1 MATIAP
7 APVGRGRGRRG
18 GPGPGPGGE
27 RPGRRAGASKA
38 RALRTGAR
46 TLPLVPAMVLLA
58 LFLLGPVVS
67 SLYGSFTNASLTGY
81 AAGGAEFV
89 GFRNYTDLFVD
100 RDFPKSV
107 LLTLA
112 FVFFSAVIGQNVVG
126 LGLALLMR
134 TGTKVVRSVVGTFVI
149 AAWVL
154 PEIVAAFAAYAFFND
169 SGTLNTV
176 LSWFGV
182 TGANWLYELP
192 MLSVVLA
199 NIWRGA
205 AFSMLVYSAAVQEV
219 PPEITESAEVDGA
232 TGWQRLVFITLP
244 VIRRS
249 ISTNLMLTT
258 LQTLSVFTLIYVMTG
273 GGPGTNSTTLPIL
286 AYQEAFQFSQ
296 LGFGT
301 AIATIMLLVGAVFSI
316 VYIRALKPE
325 VD

>member
-1 MATIAP
+1 
-7 APVGRGRGRRG
+7 
-18 GPGPGPGGE
+18 
-27 RPGRRAGASKA
+27 
-38 RALRTGAR
+38 
-46 TLPLVPAMVLLA
+46 MVLLA
-58 LFLLGPVVS
+58 LFLLGPVIS
-67 SLYGSFTNASLTGY
+67 SLYGSFTDASLTGY
-81 AAGGAEFV
+81 AAGGAQFV
-89 GFRNYTDLFVD
+89 GFENYTDLFVD
-100 RDFPKSV
+100 PDFPKSV

-112 FVFFSAVIGQNVVG
+112 FVFFSAVIGQNLVG

-134 TGTKVVRSVVGTFVI
+134 NGHRVVRSVVGTFVI

-192 MLSVVLA
+192 MLSVILA
-199 NIWRGA
+199 NVWRGA

-273 GGPGTNSTTLPIL
+273 GGPGTDSTTLPIL

-316 VYIRALKPE
+316 IYIRALKPE